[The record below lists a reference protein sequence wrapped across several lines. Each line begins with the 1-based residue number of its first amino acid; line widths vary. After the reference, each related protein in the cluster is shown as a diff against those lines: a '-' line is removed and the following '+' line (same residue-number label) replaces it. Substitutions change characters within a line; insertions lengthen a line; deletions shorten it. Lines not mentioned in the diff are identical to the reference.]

1 MRVIACFLGVVLLY
15 LLSRRDVRKFLR
27 KRAHVFRETLK
38 DYLLAPPRKHMCIRY
53 NDMADDADMVIVFCG
68 NNDFTQSV
76 PLGTPES
83 CDTATFYGAL
93 NTLLHGLREKYPT
106 SIIMIVTPLRMKNYS
121 HPLWREPVEYTSR
134 NVVGCTLQDYRDA
147 IVCRCSAFHVPI
159 CDIFAEEAFSCSRAS
174 SRTLTLDGLH
184 PNDCGHRLLADK
196 IATSLGLLHD
206 SA

>member
-1 MRVIACFLGVVLLY
+1 MP
-15 LLSRRDVRKFLR
+15 
-27 KRAHVFRETLK
+27 
-38 DYLLAPPRKHMCIRY
+38 PPRKHMCIRY